1 MKRVFAVCLLLFSF
15 LFGLAGCAEPASP
28 ADSPP
33 TPGSSGTGGSSGSS
47 GSSDLMEGIEPSAAA
62 GATEEELRSGAAKE
76 ADFAVRLFRRCFD
89 AEKNT
94 LVSPLSVL
102 SALAMTANGAKG
114 ETLAEME
121 KTLGM
126 STNEL
131 NAYFK
136 SMLERIRAEEGDTFR
151 FHLANSVWF
160 TSDERFTV
168 NRDFLQT
175 NADYYGADVYRAP
188 FDDTTLAAINGW
200 VNENTDGMIPSILD
214 RIPADALMYL
224 VNALAFEAEW
234 PEPYDEYQVYPG
246 DFTLEDGT
254 KRKVD
259 FMHSEESRYLE
270 DGDAAVGFVKN
281 YKGGKYAFAALLP
294 KAGRSLSDYV
304 ASLDGEK
311 LIDILSSSEI
321 CTVNAALPK
330 FEVEFSDDL
339 AEALGDM
346 GMSAAFGP
354 QADFSGLGTSTGGNI
369 SITRVLHKTFISV
382 AEQGTRAGAATGVEM
397 NDGCAPEFE
406 EPKYVTLD
414 RPFVYMLIDR
424 ETNVPFFIGTLTD
437 PEK

>member
-1 MKRVFAVCLLLFSF
+1 
-15 LFGLAGCAEPASP
+15 
-28 ADSPP
+28 
-33 TPGSSGTGGSSGSS
+33 
-47 GSSDLMEGIEPSAAA
+47 MEEITPSAAV

-188 FDDTTLAAINGW
+188 FDDATLAAINGW

-234 PEPYDEYQVYPG
+234 IEIYDEYQVYPG
-246 DFTLEDGT
+246 DFKLADGMT
-254 KRKVD
+254 RKVD
-259 FMHSEESRYLE
+259 FMHSEESRYLA

-294 KAGRSLSDYV
+294 KAGTSLSDYI
-304 ASLDGEK
+304 ASLDGER
-311 LIDILSSSEI
+311 LLGILSSSEI

-346 GMSAAFGP
+346 GMPAAFGP
-354 QADFSGLGTSTGGNI
+354 SADFSGLGTSTGGNI
-369 SITRVLHKTFISV
+369 SISRVLHKTFISV
-382 AEQGTRAGAATGVEM
+382 AEQGTRAGAATVVEM